1 MIQLLQENKNY
12 RLFFSGHI
20 LSALGD
26 RIDDIAFIVI
36 LYGLTQSTFLTS
48 IVFIFKLLFSFTAI
62 ITATFIDRFDRKKA
76 LVITSYFQAI
86 VLLVICGLYI
96 SGNLNITIMVGF
108 SIVQALFST
117 VTAPAK
123 NAILAH
129 VLPKAD
135 IMTGRT
141 GISVMMNTIQII
153 GYALAGVVIGA
164 SGVVICLIL
173 DSMTFLIAGYFYGR
187 IEQQEILIKP
197 SKMTTF
203 KADVQAGFQFV
214 AKKEILV
221 YILGI
226 TIIGNFLIAP
236 LDAYSGLYFSQLNAV
251 IGFSLFMTIMA
262 VSSVGA
268 GLILSKVQKY
278 WSYRQ
283 TYVFGFAIGAIGFLL
298 LSSTTMLAYL
308 SGICF
313 GISNV
318 FVSVSNATLIQVHT
332 PKELIGR
339 VFSIFSS
346 VGNLIA
352 PLSLVVVGIIGQVI
366 PLAIIFGSLGLL
378 MGSLSLIT
386 SLALKRA
393 EHTKETDEDS
403 NRTVGTS
410 ASAG

>member
-1 MIQLLQENKNY
+1 
-12 RLFFSGHI
+12 
-20 LSALGD
+20 
-26 RIDDIAFIVI
+26 
-36 LYGLTQSTFLTS
+36 
-48 IVFIFKLLFSFTAI
+48 
-62 ITATFIDRFDRKKA
+62 
-76 LVITSYFQAI
+76 
-86 VLLVICGLYI
+86 
-96 SGNLNITIMVGF
+96 MVGF
-108 SIVQALFST
+108 SIAQALFST

-129 VLPKAD
+129 VLPKTD

-153 GYALAGVVIGA
+153 GYALAGVVIGT

-173 DSMTFLIAGYFYGR
+173 DSITFLIAGYFYSQ
-187 IEQQEILIKP
+187 IQQQEKLVKP

-203 KADVQAGFQFV
+203 KSDVQAGFQFV
-214 AKKEILV
+214 AKQQILL

-226 TIIGNFLIAP
+226 TVVGNFLIAP
-236 LDAYSGLYFSQLNAV
+236 LDAYSGLYFSQLNA
-251 IGFSLFMTIMA
+251 ITGFSLFMTIMA

-283 TYVFGFAIGAIGFLL
+283 TYVFGFAIGALGFIF
-298 LSSTTMLAYL
+298 LSSTEVLAYL

-352 PLSLVVVGIIGQVI
+352 PLSLVVVGIIGQVTS
-366 PLAIIFGSLGLL
+366 LTIIFGSLGLL
-378 MGSLSLIT
+378 MVGLSFTASFI
-386 SLALKRA
+386 LKRA
-393 EHTKETDEDS
+393 EQTIETDEES

-410 ASAG
+410 VTT